1 MDKII
6 VVDKEIG
13 TKLWNKSLPTPLV
26 VGEKCI
32 VDSDQ
37 SDVKEGYVRV
47 RHGNN
52 KAKSIFRVS
61 HFRTLKGQMIHGSK
75 K

>member
-13 TKLWNKSLPTPLV
+13 LKLWNKSLPVPLV

-37 SDVKEGYVRV
+37 SNVPKGYVRV

-52 KAKSIFRVS
+52 KVKSTFRIS
-61 HFRTLKGQMIHGSK
+61 HFRTLRGDKIT
-75 K
+75 